1 MNGPD
6 RNKDISGAG
15 FAFFPS
21 LMRDA
26 KLKKGSQKKLVPIS
40 PKRKPMSINKEN
52 NISIR
57 LQGLKKGKV

>member
-1 MNGPD
+1 
-6 RNKDISGAG
+6 
-15 FAFFPS
+15 
-21 LMRDA
+21 MRDA

-57 LQGLKKGKV
+57 LQGLKKGIV